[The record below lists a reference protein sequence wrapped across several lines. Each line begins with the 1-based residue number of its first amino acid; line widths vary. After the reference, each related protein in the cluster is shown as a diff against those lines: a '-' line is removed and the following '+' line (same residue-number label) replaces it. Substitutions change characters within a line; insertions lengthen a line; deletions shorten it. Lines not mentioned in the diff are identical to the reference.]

1 MSDLTTSATPAA
13 GVHHGISNADYQAI
27 PALSATGLKRMA
39 RSPLHYYATT
49 LDPNRPPFDS
59 TPAMRAGTLA
69 HCVILEPEQVAKR
82 FVMRPAGLDLRTKE
96 GKAWAADV
104 QPGRDVVT
112 EEQMLTAQRQAASI
126 RALPEIASLLA
137 SGRAESSAFAVDP
150 ETGVLLKCRPD
161 WYSAAGE
168 GHIIVDIKT
177 TQDASPDGFPRSL
190 AKFGYHLQAVHYVD
204 VFERATGVPVLGFV
218 FACVESDWPHAAAA
232 YSEDSANSV
241 TKCLS
246 SFTYSGFISDQSR
259 RLL

>member
-1 MSDLTTSATPAA
+1 M
-13 GVHHGISNADYQAI
+13 I
-27 PALSATGLKRMA
+27 PIVSPSVPSLIG
-39 RSPLHYYATT
+39 PLHYYATT
-49 LDPNRPPFDS
+49 LDPNRLPFDS

-104 QPGRDVVT
+104 QPGRYVVT

-232 YSEDSANSV
+232 YTLDDESMEKARAEN
-241 TKCLS
+241 
-246 SFTYSGFISDQSR
+246 R
-259 RLL
+259 RLTDQYAACKQSGLWSGYPNTIQPIALPQWA